1 MTTIHSYTGDQPTLD
16 TMHKDLYRARAAAMS
31 MIPTSTGAAKAV
43 GLVLPELNGK
53 LDGFSMRVPT
63 INVSAVDLTFVAER
77 ATSIDEINEVLKA
90 ASEGELKGVLAYND
104 EPLVS
109 IEDRISAIEKGEVD
123 IECGTSTVTLS
134 RRERVDFTLMTF
146 ITGSAILSRKGK
158 AVTNIDDLD
167 KKRIAVVAGTT
178 TEDVVRRVAE
188 VNDFRIKI
196 TPIKTHN
203 EGMELLNKGK
213 VDGYASDRAML
224 IGQVFRNAN
233 TANEYSMT
241 RTALSFEPYA
251 FMIARG
257 DTEFRLAAD
266 RALASL
272 FRTARIRRIYQN
284 WFGRYGEPLSP
295 IVEAMYQFQ
304 AVGE

>member
-1 MTTIHSYTGDQPTLD
+1 MLRFWTVILTLFAFSGAALAESPTLKRIQD
-16 TMHKDLYRARAAAMS
+16 SGQIRIGYVPDAPPLSFTDDDGNV
-31 MIPTSTGAAKAV
+31 TGY
-43 GLVLPELNGK
+43 
-53 LDGFSMRVPT
+53 
-63 INVSAVDLTFVAER
+63 
-77 ATSIDEINEVLKA
+77 SIDLCRHI
-90 ASEGELKGVLAYND
+90 ASAIRFDLGLEKIDIEFK
-104 EPLVS
+104 PLVS
-109 IEDRISAIEKGEVD
+109 IEDRISAVEKGEVD

-146 ITGSAILSRKGK
+146 ITGSAILSRKDK
-158 AVTNIDDLD
+158 AVSAIDDLD

-196 TPIKTHN
+196 TPIDTHD

-233 TANEYSMT
+233 VANDYTMT
-241 RTALSFEPYA
+241 RSALSFEPYA

-266 RALASL
+266 RALAAL
-272 FRTARIRRIYQN
+272 YRTARIRRIYQN

>member
-1 MTTIHSYTGDQPTLD
+1 MLRLWTVILMLFAFSATALAESPTLKRIAD
-16 TMHKDLYRARAAAMS
+16 SGEFRIGYVPDAPPLS
-31 MIPTSTGAAKAV
+31 FVDDEGNVTGY
-43 GLVLPELNGK
+43 
-53 LDGFSMRVPT
+53 
-63 INVSAVDLTFVAER
+63 
-77 ATSIDEINEVLKA
+77 SIDLCRHI
-90 ASEGELKGVLAYND
+90 ASAIRFELGLEKID
-104 EPLVS
+104 IKFTPLVS
-109 IEDRISAIEKGEVD
+109 IEDRIGAVEKGDVD
-123 IECGTSTVTLS
+123 IECGTTTVTLS

-146 ITGSAILSRKGK
+146 ITGSAIISRKSG
-158 AVTNIDDLD
+158 AITTIDDLD

-178 TEDVVRRVAE
+178 TEDVVRRVAD

-196 TPIKTHN
+196 TPIDTHD
-203 EGMELLNKGK
+203 EGMDLLNRGK

-233 TANEYSMT
+233 VANDYTMT
-241 RTALSFEPYA
+241 RSALSFEPYA

-257 DTEFRLAAD
+257 DTEFRLSAD

>member
-1 MTTIHSYTGDQPTLD
+1 MLRSCTV
-16 TMHKDLYRARAAAMS
+16 M
-31 MIPTSTGAAKAV
+31 
-43 GLVLPELNGK
+43 LVLFALSG
-53 LDGFSMRVPT
+53 
-63 INVSAVDLTFVAER
+63 
-77 ATSIDEINEVLKA
+77 
-90 ASEGELKGVLAYND
+90 GVLAESPTLARIAESGIIRIGYVPDAPPLSFEDADGNVAGYSID
-104 EPLVS
+104 LCRHIASAIRFDLGLEKIDVQFKPLVS
-109 IEDRISAIEKGEVD
+109 MEDRIRAVQNNEVD
-123 IECGTSTVTLS
+123 IECGATTVTLS

-146 ITGSAILSRKGK
+146 ITGSAVLSRKDK
-158 AVTNIDDLD
+158 AIATVDELD
-167 KKRIAVVAGTT
+167 KKRIAVVSGTT

-188 VNDFRIKI
+188 VNDFRIKVV
-196 TPIKTHN
+196 PIKTHD

-233 TANEYSMT
+233 VANNYTMT
-241 RTALSFEPYA
+241 RSALSFEPYA
-251 FMIARG
+251 FMITRG
-257 DTEFRLAAD
+257 DTQFRLAAD

-272 FRTARIRRIYQN
+272 YRTARIRRIYQN

>member
-1 MTTIHSYTGDQPTLD
+1 MYRFWTFVFGAVVFCSSALAESPTLKRIED
-16 TMHKDLYRARAAAMS
+16 SGEIRIGYVPDAPPLS
-31 MIPTSTGAAKAV
+31 FEDEDGNVV
-43 GLVLPELNGK
+43 GY
-53 LDGFSMRVPT
+53 
-63 INVSAVDLTFVAER
+63 
-77 ATSIDEINEVLKA
+77 SIDLCRHI
-90 ASEGELKGVLAYND
+90 ASAIRFDLGLEKIDVTFK
-104 EPLVS
+104 PLVTMD
-109 IEDRISAIEKGEVD
+109 DRISAVESNEID
-123 IECGTSTVTLS
+123 IECGATTVTLS

-146 ITGSAILSRKGK
+146 ITGSAILSRKDK
-158 AVTNIDDLD
+158 AISTIDELD
-167 KKRIAVVAGTT
+167 KKRVAVVAGTT

-188 VNDFRIKI
+188 VNDFRIKVV
-196 TPIKTHN
+196 PIKTHD
-203 EGMELLNKGK
+203 EGMELLNRGK

-233 TANEYSMT
+233 VANDYTMT
-241 RTALSFEPYA
+241 RSALSFEPYA
-251 FMIARG
+251 FMITRG

-272 FRTARIRRIYQN
+272 YRTARIRRIYQN